1 MHSICLSVSV
11 FSVVFHVSLLFYKN
25 LVQFV
30 TLTELIDSI
39 QGYSKR
45 MECIHY
51 YQMQLLQVFLSNK
64 IEKCLYIWY
73 VYLFLC
79 LQSSKSCKYPSIVL
93 KLIYVVQVY
102 NRMFRIENGIG
113 ILVCVQKYTKESRY
127 ITVNWQNLL
136 KCILMCL
143 CCTKCNEINIS
154 YSDVQKYIC
163 YKNGVNNFDF
173 SYTGSN
179 KQIYI

>member
-93 KLIYVVQVY
+93 KLINAIQVY
-102 NRMFRIENGIG
+102 YRMFCIGNGAYMTNG
-113 ILVCVQKYTKESRY
+113 LCSGAHKRILVHSGLWAG
-127 ITVNWQNLL
+127 I
-136 KCILMCL
+136 
-143 CCTKCNEINIS
+143 
-154 YSDVQKYIC
+154 
-163 YKNGVNNFDF
+163 YKNAF
-173 SYTGSN
+173 
-179 KQIYI
+179 